1 MSMTPETDLPEDG
14 LGPDGFG
21 LDGDAKLQLNGMS
34 QPSQPGVFFGP
45 GPPIQTTKVSGASSR
60 GRGMQIRH
68 TRARNDRLCC

>member
-45 GPPIQTTKVSGASSR
+45 GPPIQTTKVSVAS
-60 GRGMQIRH
+60 
-68 TRARNDRLCC
+68 